1 MAKETKDKDKKPTKA
16 AETKATKAAK
26 TTKKKET
33 AKESPVR
40 KKAAA
45 RKPAKIEEDS
55 GNGQV
60 QAQDQVQAEG
70 QDTWSLLTDFDIHL
84 FREGRHF
91 TLYKKLGAHLTE
103 YKGQQGVVFAVWAP
117 NAQNVSVIGSFNGWD
132 KDSHPMYP
140 RLEGSGIWEIFIP
153 NLGNGEVYKYFIRST
168 NGFEV
173 EKADPYAFR
182 TEVPPQTASVVCD
195 MEYKWTDS
203 RYMNGRK
210 KKAEKALAQPMAV
223 YELHMASW
231 MRVPEEDN
239 RSLTYREM
247 ADKLVSYV
255 KDMEYTH
262 VEFMPVMEHPFGGSW
277 GYQVTGYFAPSSR
290 FGAPQD
296 FMYLINELHKAG
308 IGILLDWVPS
318 HFPSDE
324 HGLVYF
330 DGTHLYEH
338 ADPRKGFHPDW
349 NSYIFNYGRNEVKS
363 FLISSAMFWLD
374 MYHADGLRVDAVAS
388 MLYLDYS
395 RKHGEWIPNEYGG
408 NENLEAIQ
416 LLKEFN
422 EIVFDQFPDVQTI
435 AEESTAWPM
444 VSRPVYAGGLG
455 FSQKWM
461 MGWMNDTLN
470 YFQKDPVHR
479 QHHQNDIT
487 FSLYYAFS
495 ENFTLPLSHDE
506 VVHGKGSL
514 LTRMPGDD
522 WQRFANL
529 RTLFAYMYA
538 HPGTKLMFMGCE
550 FGQSAEWNH
559 DSSLDWHL
567 LEHGYHE
574 GLRKMVKKL
583 NEIYKSHTPLHDLQF
598 SQDGFEWIDTN
609 DWANSVISFLRKDE
623 KGNHLL
629 VVCNFTPVVRENYS
643 VGVPESGFYQEIF
656 NSDSSEWGGSGI
668 ENPSALE
675 TIAKPSHGKEQTLSL
690 TLPPLGVSILQF
702 LKSSKR
708 S

>member
-1 MAKETKDKDKKPTKA
+1 MAKDTKDTK
-16 AETKATKAAK
+16 ETNEKK
-26 TTKKKET
+26 TTKKAKAGDGTTTPRKRTASKKSVEAASQEPEATPVET
-33 AKESPVR
+33 AQQE
-40 KKAAA
+40 
-45 RKPAKIEEDS
+45 
-55 GNGQV
+55 
-60 QAQDQVQAEG
+60 
-70 QDTWSLLTDFDIHL
+70 DTWSLLTDFDIHL

-91 TLYKKLGAHLTE
+91 SLYKKLGAHVTE
-103 YKGQQGVVFAVWAP
+103 YQGRKGVVFAVWAP
-117 NAQNVSVIGSFNGWD
+117 NARNVSVIGSFNQWD
-132 KDSHPMYP
+132 RDSHPMYA
-140 RLEGSGIWEIFIP
+140 RMDSSGIWEIFVP
-153 NLGNGEVYKYFIRST
+153 DLEPGEVYKYFIRSN

-182 TEVPPQTASVVCD
+182 TEVPPHTASVVCD
-195 MEYKWTDS
+195 LEYKWTDT
-203 RYMNGRK
+203 RYMNSRK
-210 KKAEKALAQPMAV
+210 KKAEKALAEPMAV
-223 YELHMASW
+223 YEVHLASW
-231 MRVPEEDN
+231 MRVPEDGN
-239 RSLTYREM
+239 RSLSYREM

-277 GYQVTGYFAPSSR
+277 GYQVTGYFAPTSR
-290 FGAPQD
+290 FGSPQD
-296 FMYLINELHKAG
+296 FMYLINEFHKAG
-308 IGILLDWVPS
+308 VGVLLDWVPS

-330 DGTHLYEH
+330 DGTHLFEH

-363 FLISSAMFWLD
+363 FLISSALFWLD
-374 MYHADGLRVDAVAS
+374 LYHADGLRVDAVAS

-395 RKHGEWIPNEYGG
+395 RKHGEWIPNEFGG

-422 EIVFDQFPDVQTI
+422 EAVFQEFPDVYTI
-435 AEESTAWPM
+435 AEESTSWPM
-444 VSRPVYAGGLG
+444 VSRPTYAGGLG

-495 ENFTLPLSHDE
+495 ENFMLPLSHDE

-529 RTLFAYMYA
+529 RTLYGFMYT

-550 FGQSAEWNH
+550 FGQPGEWNH

-567 LEHGYHE
+567 LQYEPHE
-574 GLRKMVKKL
+574 GLRRMVKRL
-583 NEIYKSHTPLHDLQF
+583 NEIYKTHSPLHDLQF
-598 SQDGFEWIDTN
+598 QQDGFEWIDTN
-609 DWANSVISFLRKDE
+609 DWANSVISYIRKDE
-623 KGNHLL
+623 NGNHLL
-629 VVCNFTPVVRENYS
+629 VVCNFTPVVRENYTI
-643 VGVPESGFYQEIF
+643 GAPFAGAYQEIF
-656 NSDSSEWGGSGI
+656 SSDSREWGGSGV
-668 ENPSALE
+668 ENSAILE
-675 TIAKPSHGKEQTLSL
+675 TTDTPNHGKDQSVSL
-690 TLPPLGVSILQF
+690 TLPPLGVTILQF
-702 LKSSKR
+702 LKSGKR
-708 S
+708 K

>member
-1 MAKETKDKDKKPTKA
+1 MAKETKATKESEASTDTKDTKDTKA
-16 AETKATKAAK
+16 KKRTTKATTK
-26 TTKKKET
+26 TTAKKDK
-33 AKESPVR
+33 PVR
-40 KKAAA
+40 TKAAA
-45 RKPAKIEEDS
+45 RKPEKVEEAP
-55 GNGQV
+55 Q
-60 QAQDQVQAEG
+60 
-70 QDTWSLLTDFDIHL
+70 QDTWSLLTDYDIHL
-84 FREGRHF
+84 FREGKHF
-91 TLYKKLGAHLTE
+91 SLYKKLGAHLTE
-103 YKGQQGVVFAVWAP
+103 YQGQKGVVFAVWAP

-132 KDSHPMYP
+132 RDSHPMYP

-182 TEVPPQTASVVCD
+182 TEAPPQTASVVCD
-195 MEYKWTDS
+195 LEYKWTDG
-203 RYMNGRK
+203 RYLNGRK
-210 KKAEKALAQPMAV
+210 KRAERSLQQPMAV
-223 YELHMASW
+223 YEVHLASW

-239 RSLTYREM
+239 RSLSYREM

-255 KDMEYTH
+255 QDLGYTH

-277 GYQVTGYFAPSSR
+277 GYQVTGYFAPTSR
-290 FGAPQD
+290 FGSPQD

-330 DGTHLYEH
+330 DGTHLFEH

-363 FLISSAMFWLD
+363 FLISSALFWLE

-395 RKHGEWIPNEYGG
+395 RKHGEWIPNEHGG

-422 EIVFDQFPDVQTI
+422 EAVFAQFPDVQTI
-435 AEESTAWPM
+435 AEESTSWPM

-461 MGWMNDTLN
+461 MGWMNDTLS

-495 ENFTLPLSHDE
+495 ENFMLPLSHDE

-538 HPGTKLMFMGCE
+538 HPGTKLMFMGSE
-550 FGQSAEWNH
+550 FGQPGEWNH

-567 LEHGYHE
+567 LQYQNHDGV
-574 GLRKMVKKL
+574 RKMVRRL
-583 NEIYKSHTPLHDLQF
+583 NELYKNHKPLHELQF
-598 SQDGFEWIDTN
+598 QQDGFEWIDTN

-629 VVCNFTPVVRENYS
+629 VICNFTPVVRENYT
-643 VGVPESGFYQEIF
+643 VGVPASGFYQEIF
-656 NSDSSEWGGSGI
+656 NSDSSEWGGSGV
-668 ENPSALE
+668 ENSIALE
-675 TIAKPSHGKEQTLSL
+675 TMDTPNHGKEHSLSL

-702 LKSSKR
+702 SKSQKR